1 MNTRTRFFAKA
12 SLWSV
17 VTGMVIGPA
26 GVAFA
31 QVGTNYQSNSCPNG
45 KCPQA
50 AKTAT
55 VTQAGGWWS
64 KSKSGTP
71 ASGQRVTQVSG
82 QIPSAASKVA
92 GTTTTSRSAG
102 AYRAARPAPVSTSV
116 PAPVAAPSNGQSAV
130 QQQLEALY
138 RRDGKQMPAMDVNSA
153 AAAAT
158 AGAAAQQAVAAQAPK
173 FQPKPTLMDRI
184 LGRKPAA
191 ARSAPQVAR
200 QATPGVPVAA
210 QPSAPTEPQPFQAPV
225 ESAAPNGT
233 QPAAGPQAP
242 AVVDSG
248 AATLSPVEDT
258 ADFFPQAAASKAVE
272 PETPFSGLKLD
283 DEAELPIAKSAD
295 TNVSQ
300 SAGDD
305 SREAQYKLLASRT
318 GKAGFKGF
326 CPVTLKSQRKLVDAQ
341 PAFKSEYQS
350 ATYTFASAE
359 AKAEFDAAPAS
370 YAPAAN
376 GIDVVA
382 YDDDGDKVPGSLDFA
397 VWYQGKLF
405 LFSSQDSLDKFVE
418 TPSDYADID

>member
-1 MNTRTRFFAKA
+1 
-12 SLWSV
+12 
-17 VTGMVIGPA
+17 MVIGPA

-31 QVGTNYQSNSCPNG
+31 QVGTNYQGNSCPNG
-45 KCPQA
+45 NCPQA

-55 VTQAGGWWS
+55 VTQAGGWWT

-71 ASGQRVTQVSG
+71 ASGQRVAQVSG

-102 AYRAARPAPVSTSV
+102 TYRAARPAPANNSA
-116 PAPVAAPSNGQSAV
+116 PAPAAAPSNGQSAV

-158 AGAAAQQAVAAQAPK
+158 AGAATQQAVAAQAPK
-173 FQPKPTLMDRI
+173 YQPKPTLMDRI

-210 QPSAPTEPQPFQAPV
+210 QPSATSTPTEPQPFQAPV
-225 ESAAPNGT
+225 ESAASNDT
-233 QPAAGPQAP
+233 QTP

-248 AATLSPVEDT
+248 AATPSPVEDT

-272 PETPFSGLKLD
+272 PETPFSGLTLD
-283 DEAELPIAKSAD
+283 DEAELPIAKSSD
-295 TNVSQ
+295 TIVSQ

-326 CPVTLKSQRKLVDAQ
+326 CPVTLKTQRKLADAR
-341 PAFKSEYQS
+341 PEFKSEYQS

-359 AKAEFDAAPAS
+359 AKAEFDAAPGS